1 MRKTT
6 YVWILALGMAAGCGG
21 GGGSNPMEPSG
32 GGGGGNNLTATVA
45 IDGDAYRPGGSANFA
60 PAAITVQAGTLVTW
74 TNNDQTAHTATE
86 NNGQFNSGSIGGG
99 GTFSRQFNTVGS
111 FEYHCTLHAN
121 MSGTVTVR

>member
-1 MRKTT
+1 MRKTA

-21 GGGSNPMEPSG
+21 GGGSPSEPSSG
-32 GGGGGNNLTATVA
+32 GGGGPTATVA

-60 PAAITVQAGTLVTW
+60 PSSITVQAGTLVTW
-74 TNNDQTAHTATE
+74 SNNDQTAHTATE
-86 NNGQFNSGSIGGG
+86 NNGAFNSGSIGGG
-99 GTFSRQFNTVGS
+99 GTFSRQFNTVGA